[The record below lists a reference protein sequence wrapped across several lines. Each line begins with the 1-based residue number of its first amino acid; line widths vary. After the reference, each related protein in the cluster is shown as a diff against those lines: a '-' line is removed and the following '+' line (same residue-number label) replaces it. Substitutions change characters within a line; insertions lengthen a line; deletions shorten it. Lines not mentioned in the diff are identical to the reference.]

1 MSRMNVPRPGFRFT
15 VRVSVLGA
23 ILAAAILAHPAA
35 AQRNVI
41 VGRVVANETGSPLPA
56 VTVSIADTPY
66 RTLTDEAGRFAFIQL
81 EPGTY
86 RLTFAMLGYA
96 ERAQTVELSGEENA
110 ELEVRLGV
118 APVSLPAIDVTVNVG
133 NITAWLA
140 SRGFAKRGLEGNA
153 MLHTDYD
160 GLRITHHRNLEE
172 LLRNVPGVRIRNL
185 VDRDQQLWLEPD
197 PRTGAGSCRVSVYL
211 NGSNVEFGRSTWQG
225 SAEAKARTSPF
236 DRDTRPMRFSDLL
249 RLDLIDGIEL
259 YGPDENPVAADST
272 CGTLL
277 IWSAKLRAAVDED
290 LTGTVRGTAV
300 DDRTGTALPGVRV
313 TLDGTGLSTVS
324 DANGRF
330 EIGAVLPGDYRVIA
344 DYPDAAK
351 WEAIVKVVAYGN
363 VELELRVERGPG
375 GGDSGLVTR
384 RRGGRGESGL
394 LEGVPVLDTVLDGD
408 HVVAVFPQK

>member
-1 MSRMNVPRPGFRFT
+1 MSRRNVPSSGCRSA
-15 VRVSVLGA
+15 VRRSFLGA
-23 ILAAAILAHPAA
+23 ITAAAILAQPVA

-41 VGRVVANETGSPLPA
+41 VGRVVANETGSPLAA
-56 VTVSIADTPY
+56 VTVRVADMPY

-96 ERAQTVELSGEENA
+96 ERSQTVELSGEESA

-140 SRGFAKRGLEGNA
+140 SRGFAKRGLEGTA
-153 MLHTDYD
+153 MLHADYD

-185 VDRDQQLWLEPD
+185 VDRDQQLFLGPD
-197 PRTGAGSCRVSVYL
+197 PRTGEGSCRVGVYL

-236 DRDTRPMRFSDLL
+236 ERATRPMRFSDLV

-259 YGPDENPVAADST
+259 YGPDENPVAPDST

-277 IWSAKLRAAVDED
+277 IWSAKMRAAVDED
-290 LTGTVRGTAV
+290 LTGTVRGTTI
-300 DDRTGTALPGVRV
+300 DDRTGAVLPGVRV
-313 TLDGTGLSTVS
+313 TLDGTGLSTES
-324 DANGRF
+324 DANGSF
-330 EIGAVLPGDYRVIA
+330 EITGVLPGDYRVMA
-344 DYPDAAK
+344 EYPDAAK
-351 WEAIVKVVAYGN
+351 WEAIVTVVAYGN
-363 VELELRVERGPG
+363 VELDLRLERGRG
-375 GGDSGLVTR
+375 STDSG
-384 RRGGRGESGL
+384 
-394 LEGVPVLDTVLDGD
+394 
-408 HVVAVFPQK
+408 